1 MVMLMLTLKAP
12 AKINLTLEVLGKRS
26 DGFRQKGV
34 QPEGFRQKGA
44 QPEGFHEIRS
54 VLQTI
59 DLCDTLHLE
68 VGRGISL
75 QCDMP
80 GWSADKSLVSK
91 TVNLLRETTGCTKGA
106 KISIEKRI
114 PLMSG
119 LGGDS
124 SDAAAI
130 LRGLNELWRP
140 NLSTEK
146 LVGLAAQL
154 GSDVTFFLYG
164 GTALATGR
172 GEKITPLPPLAKMWV
187 VLVIPGVPVEE
198 GKAGRM
204 YAGLKPAHFTDGKI
218 TQKLVETLRKGG
230 EFIPSML
237 FNTFENIAFD
247 DYNIRRVYV
256 EHLIKMGAP
265 HVHIAGSGTALFT
278 ILEEREKAVNL
289 FKICRNQGM
298 KTYLVGTL

>member
-26 DGFRQKGV
+26 DGFRKKGV

-68 VGRGISL
+68 VGWGVSF

-130 LRGLNELWRP
+130 LRGLNELWRL

-154 GSDVTFFLYG
+154 GSDVVFFLHG
-164 GTALATGR
+164 GTALVAGR
-172 GEKITPLPPLAKMWV
+172 GEIITPLPPLIRMWV
-187 VLVIPGVPVEE
+187 VLVIPDVPVEP
-198 GKAGRM
+198 GKTGRM
-204 YAGLKPAHFTDGKI
+204 YAALKPSHFTNGKI
-218 TQKLVETLRKGG
+218 TQKLVETLHKGEG
-230 EFIPSML
+230 FSPSML

-256 EHLIKMGAP
+256 EHLIKIGAP
-265 HVHIAGSGTALFT
+265 HVHLAGSGPTLFT

>member
-1 MVMLMLTLKAP
+1 
-12 AKINLTLEVLGKRS
+12 
-26 DGFRQKGV
+26 
-34 QPEGFRQKGA
+34 
-44 QPEGFHEIRS
+44 

-68 VGRGISL
+68 VGRGISF

-91 TVNLLRETTGCTKGA
+91 TLNLLQETTGCTKGA

-124 SDAAAI
+124 SDAAAL
-130 LRGLNELWRP
+130 LRGLNELWRL
-140 NLSTEK
+140 NLSTER
-146 LVGLAAQL
+146 LAGLAAQL
-154 GSDVTFFLYG
+154 GSDVSFFLHS
-164 GTALATGR
+164 GTALVAGR
-172 GEKITPLPPLAKMWV
+172 GEIITLLPPLTRIWV
-187 VLVIPGVPVEE
+187 VLVIPDVPVEP
-198 GKAGRM
+198 GKTGRM

-218 TQKLVETLRKGG
+218 TQKLVETLHKCKRIKA
-230 EFIPSML
+230 SML

-256 EHLIKMGAP
+256 EHLMKMGAP
-265 HVHIAGSGTALFT
+265 HVHLAGSGPALFT
-278 ILEEREKAVNL
+278 MLEEREKAVNL

>member
-1 MVMLMLTLKAP
+1 MATVTAP

-26 DGFRQKGV
+26 D
-34 QPEGFRQKGA
+34 GFRQKGA

-68 VGRGISL
+68 VGRGISF

-80 GWSADKSLVSK
+80 GWSEEESLVNK
-91 TVNLLRETTGCTKGA
+91 TINLLRETTGCTKGA

-124 SDAAAI
+124 SDAAAL
-130 LRGLNELWRP
+130 LRGLNELWRL

-154 GSDVTFFLYG
+154 GSDVVFFLHG
-164 GTALATGR
+164 GTALVAGR
-172 GEKITPLPPLAKMWV
+172 GEKITPLPPLTRMWV
-187 VLVIPGVPVEE
+187 VLVIPDVPVEP
-198 GKAGRM
+198 GKTGRM

-218 TQKLVETLRKGG
+218 TQKLVETLHKGKG
-230 EFIPSML
+230 FKPSML

-256 EHLIKMGAP
+256 EHLVKLGAP
-265 HVHIAGSGTALFT
+265 HVHLAGSGPTLFT

>member
-1 MVMLMLTLKAP
+1 MLTVTAP

-26 DGFRQKGV
+26 D
-34 QPEGFRQKGA
+34 
-44 QPEGFHEIRS
+44 GFHEIRS

-68 VGRGISL
+68 VGRGVSF

-80 GWSADKSLVSK
+80 GWSAEESLVTRAVS
-91 TVNLLRETTGCTKGA
+91 LLKEVTSCKKGV

-124 SDAAAI
+124 SDAAAL
-130 LRGLNELWRP
+130 LRGLNELWRL

-164 GTALATGR
+164 GTALAEGR
-172 GEKITPLPPLAKMWV
+172 GEIIIPLPPLAQMWV
-187 VLVIPGVPVEE
+187 VLVVPDISVEE
-198 GKAGRM
+198 GKTGRM
-204 YAGLKPAHFTDGKI
+204 YASLKPSHFTDGKI
-218 TQKLVETLRKGG
+218 TQKLVETLHKGKR
-230 EFIPSML
+230 IRVSML

-256 EHLIKMGAP
+256 EHLVKLGAP
-265 HVHIAGSGTALFT
+265 HVHLAGSGPALFT
-278 ILEEREKAVNL
+278 MYEEREKAVNL
-289 FKICRNQGM
+289 FRLCRNQGM
-298 KTYLVGTL
+298 KAYLVGTL